1 LDTPE
6 ESRDLTLEEWNFRNT
21 VSEQLQSLLHQHK
34 IYWKQRGAIKW
45 VKFGDEC
52 TNLFHTNASIKHN
65 KNTITMLR
73 DNTGRELLNHEEKAD
88 FIWLSFKERL
98 GTSEFNGLNID
109 LDSLINPSHNLDRLQ
124 EEFTKEEI
132 DKIIKDF
139 PSHKSPGPDGFNG
152 EFLRKCWPLIAEE
165 FYDLCK
171 DFFDGEVCLRSIN
184 SSFITL
190 IPKKDY
196 PVNIGDFRPISLLN
210 FSIKLLTKLLAE
222 RL

>member
-1 LDTPE
+1 
-6 ESRDLTLEEWNFRNT
+6 
-21 VSEQLQSLLHQHK
+21 
-34 IYWKQRGAIKW
+34 
-45 VKFGDEC
+45 
-52 TNLFHTNASIKHN
+52 
-65 KNTITMLR
+65 
-73 DNTGRELLNHEEKAD
+73 
-88 FIWLSFKERL
+88 
-98 GTSEFNGLNID
+98 LNID